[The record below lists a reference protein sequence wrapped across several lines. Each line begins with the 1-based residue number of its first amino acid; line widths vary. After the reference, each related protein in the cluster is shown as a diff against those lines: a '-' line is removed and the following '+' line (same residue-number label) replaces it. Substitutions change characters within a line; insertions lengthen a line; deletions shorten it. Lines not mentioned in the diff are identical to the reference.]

1 MTHHVFDMPVTDEQV
16 RALKVGDTVTLEQT
30 LFGIRDATLIAM
42 FDGGR
47 STRFNLKG
55 HAVVHTAPNVR
66 KVDPRPGN
74 SSGYEPLCIG
84 TTTSMRMERF
94 TKALMEREG
103 VKLIIGKVGMGQ
115 ATLDAFRDLGGAYL
129 AVVGGAAALETTWI
143 EAIEEVDMDD
153 LHPESL
159 WKFRIKGFGP
169 LLVTMDSHG
178 ASLRAQVNAEA
189 AARRAA
195 VLASIGSARTCKL
208 SPPTFSSSVPVAP
221 ACSQPCTPRRPIPSS
236 TSPSRSRGCS
246 ANAAAPAWYRA
257 ATTSRCHPAIRSSGI
272 SWTRSRAAAGS
283 TIRTSP
289 GCW

>member
-1 MTHHVFDMPVTDEQV
+1 MTHHVLDMPITDAQA
-16 RALKVGDTVTLEQT
+16 RALKVGDTVTLEKT

-42 FDGGR
+42 FDRGQP
-47 STRFNLKG
+47 TRLDLKG

-94 TKALMEREG
+94 TRPLMEREG
-103 VKLIIGKVGMGQ
+103 VKLIIGKGGMGQ

-129 AVVGGAAALETTWI
+129 AVVGGAAALQTAWI
-143 EAIEEVDMDD
+143 EAIEDVDFEE
-153 LHPESL
+153 LNPECL

-178 ASLRAQVNAEA
+178 GSLHAQVNAEA

-195 VLASIGSARTCKL
+195 VLASIG
-208 SPPTFSSSVPVAP
+208 
-221 ACSQPCTPRRPIPSS
+221 
-236 TSPSRSRGCS
+236 GE
-246 ANAAAPAWYRA
+246 
-257 ATTSRCHPAIRSSGI
+257 
-272 SWTRSRAAAGS
+272 
-283 TIRTSP
+283 
-289 GCW
+289 